1 MLEVLMQLFRE
12 LSDEEKDNVI
22 EYVKTLLEDLR
33 RVERKE

>member
-33 RVERKE
+33 RVKRKE